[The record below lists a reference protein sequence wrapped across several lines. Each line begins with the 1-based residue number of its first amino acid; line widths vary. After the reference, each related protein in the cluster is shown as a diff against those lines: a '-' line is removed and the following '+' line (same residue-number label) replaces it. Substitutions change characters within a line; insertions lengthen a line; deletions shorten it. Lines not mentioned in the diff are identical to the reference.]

1 MPPHVTK
8 LENAFKLG
16 LLAGECKGHTC
27 EATTLSNA
35 EALVGRSITS
45 KQLSGMA
52 AVLREIDQAQSL
64 MDRVRGFL
72 SFANILWCA
81 FTPLPPTARARSIVA
96 SAACSRSRSTHHQH
110 GCAQQCLCG

>member
-16 LLAGECKGHTC
+16 LLAGECKGDTC

-81 FTPLPPTARARSIVA
+81 FTPLPRTASK
-96 SAACSRSRSTHHQH
+96 C
-110 GCAQQCLCG
+110 CM